1 MKDTLD
7 FKFMKH
13 DVEKEIKEKK
23 LESIHYVLFDENK
36 NLPFAFHLFYK
47 DSKFMIN
54 LRDDRSYIMG
64 NTIEFDNFEEA
75 KTAFISKLEHFVES
89 TRKGLKVGFSP
100 YYSSPLWDEKEGHQK
115 MRDEAK
121 ERLELL
127 STIQDLGYESLR
139 FSIFNDHRPSE
150 WETRID
156 YNLEF
161 ELYEVYS
168 TMDRASTESI
178 FKFKTFEEAKEK
190 FIHNLKLTVF
200 INKMSVENGE
210 VPEYSSPLWD
220 KNEADIE
227 NMKCIVEQEIKKR
240 HFECLQYV
248 LFDENKNLPWA
259 FHLFY
264 KDGKFMINGRDD
276 RSYVMGNTIEF
287 TRFEDAKIAFL
298 ERLEH
303 FVKSNQFKVKIGKP
317 LYYSSPLWD
326 NKKAD

>member
-115 MRDEAK
+115 LRDEAK

-139 FSIFNDHRPSE
+139 YSIFNDHRPRE
-150 WETRID
+150 WETRIE
-156 YNLEF
+156 YNPELEV
-161 ELYEVYS
+161 YEVYS
-168 TMDRASTESI
+168 TMDRASTNGKDSYQNFQEARSRFIEILENVISI
-178 FKFKTFEEAKEK
+178 NRYYVDEGIGA
-190 FIHNLKLTVF
+190 
-200 INKMSVENGE
+200 
-210 VPEYSSPLWD
+210 EYSSPLWD
-220 KNEADIE
+220 KSMNDIE
-227 NMKCIVEQEIKKR
+227 NMKYIVEQEIKKR
-240 HFECLQYV
+240 HFESLQYV
-248 LFDENKNLPWA
+248 LFDENKRLPWA

-264 KDGKFMINGRDD
+264 RDGKCMINSRDD
-276 RSYVMGNTIEF
+276 RSYVIGNTVEF
-287 TRFEDAKIAFL
+287 NSFEEAKADFINTL
-298 ERLEH
+298 ENYVEM
-303 FVKSNQFKVKIGKP
+303 NIQGKELGFTP
-317 LYYSSPLWD
+317 EYPSKLWD
-326 NKKAD
+326 ENGK